1 MLRRW
6 TVSGSTHGEKPMLVS
21 TGLAGVPIETIGS
34 VLLVLMAASVIMG
47 WICDALLE
55 GASPGLGSCCVLCF
69 IGMAI
74 GLAVWGSFTPLRSS
88 DVVSMLWVAVGSAFA
103 AVLAFAAIR
112 RAAS

>member
-1 MLRRW
+1 
-6 TVSGSTHGEKPMLVS
+6 MLVS

-47 WICDALLE
+47 WICDAVLE

-69 IGMAI
+69 IGMAV
-74 GLAVWGSFTPLRSS
+74 GLAVWGSFTPVRSS

-112 RAAS
+112 RATS